1 MSREITSV
9 GRSRRDLAATGLRIT
24 NQRAIILDIIKRS
37 EPHLDADEI
46 YRRARKKEPRI
57 SLSTVYRCL
66 LRFKEMGLV
75 EEYHFDESHHHYE
88 VKPTST
94 HHHLV
99 CLGCGR
105 VIEFEY
111 DLVRQIEENV
121 PETRGFEITETE
133 FRINGYCSRCHKERA
148 GII

>member
-1 MSREITSV
+1 MSRKITSV
-9 GRSRRDLAATGLRIT
+9 DKSRRDLAATGLRIT
-24 NQRAIILDIIKRS
+24 SQRAIILDIIKRS

-46 YRRARKKEPRI
+46 YQRARKKEPRI

-66 LRFKEMGLV
+66 QRFKEIGLV
-75 EEYHFDESHHHYE
+75 EEYHFDENHHHYE
-88 VKPTST
+88 VKPAAT

-105 VIEFEY
+105 VIEFQY
-111 DLVRQIEENV
+111 DLVYQIEKNV

-133 FRINGYCSRCHKERA
+133 LRINGYCSGCCKERA
-148 GII
+148 

>member
-1 MSREITSV
+1 MSRKITSV
-9 GRSRRDLAATGLRIT
+9 DRSRRDLATTGLRIT

-46 YRRARKKEPRI
+46 YRRAREKEPRI
-57 SLSTVYRCL
+57 SLSTVYRSL
-66 LRFKEMGLV
+66 QRFKEMGLV

-88 VKPTST
+88 AKPPST

-105 VIEFEY
+105 VVEFEY

-133 FRINGYCSRCHKERA
+133 FRITGYCSRCHKERA
-148 GII
+148 

>member
-1 MSREITSV
+1 MSKKSTSV
-9 GRSRRDLAATGLRIT
+9 DRSRRDLAATGLRIT
-24 NQRAIILDIIKRS
+24 SQRAIILDIIKRS

-57 SLSTVYRCL
+57 SLSTVYRSL

-99 CLGCGR
+99 CLSCGR
-105 VIEFEY
+105 VIEFDY

-133 FRINGYCSRCHKERA
+133 LRINGYCSGCYKEK
-148 GII
+148 G